1 MASHSHT
8 SWHIASRVAASVLGG
23 YAFTWGF
30 VAVGAMLLFA
40 AGMPFEE
47 ATSLV
52 MMLGF
57 VVYLIVFC
65 WACAA
70 ARLTRVWWCLAG
82 GGAAMTLAGWLLSSA
97 LI

>member
-1 MASHSHT
+1 MAAHTHT
-8 SWHIASRVAASVLGG
+8 SWHIASRVAAGVLGG
-23 YAFTWGF
+23 YAFAWGF

-65 WACAA
+65 WGFVA
-70 ARLTRVWWCLAG
+70 ARLARVWWVLAG
-82 GGAAMTLAGWLLSSA
+82 GGAAMTLAGWLLSRA